1 MERNTENMNII
12 IQADWGRRQLDRGK
26 GQDEYLEIH
35 SEPGWRDPE
44 RGEQRLL
51 KIFE

>member
-12 IQADWGRRQLDRGK
+12 IQADWSKRQLDREK
-26 GQDEYLEIH
+26 GQDGYLEIH
-35 SEPGWRDPE
+35 SEPDWHDPE
-44 RGEQRLL
+44 RGEQGLL